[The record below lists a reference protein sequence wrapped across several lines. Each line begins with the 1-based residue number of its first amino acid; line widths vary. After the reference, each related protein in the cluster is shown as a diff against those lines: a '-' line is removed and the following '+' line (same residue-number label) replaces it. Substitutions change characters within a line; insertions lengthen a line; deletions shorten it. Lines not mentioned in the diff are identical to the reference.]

1 VEYKKRERE
10 RVLSHRP
17 FLALWIAG
25 VLVPTV
31 RSWITHLLSRW
42 LTRVG
47 YEPKMNWIDK
57 KGVNFDLFELAFLG
71 VGVRRR
77 EMGGLGVDLLSR
89 WLTRVEYS
97 TIRNIVMD

>member
-1 VEYKKRERE
+1 
-10 RVLSHRP
+10 
-17 FLALWIAG
+17 
-25 VLVPTV
+25 
-31 RSWITHLLSRW
+31 
-42 LTRVG
+42 
-47 YEPKMNWIDK
+47 MNWIDK